1 MSNPPTTPRRVVV
14 GISGASGALYAQRL
28 ISTLVAQGHETHIVI
43 TAYGKRLLHDELG
56 LESISARPG
65 AGLHRLASIPEH
77 DDPRDHNIFL
87 HPARDVG
94 ASLASGSFRHDG
106 MAIVPCSSNTL
117 GAIASGY
124 GNELLTRAAA
134 VCLKERFPLVIVHRE
149 APLNRVDLENMLRC
163 HDAGAII
170 CPANPGFYLLPESI
184 GDIVDFVVARVLDC
198 LDIPHDLAR
207 RWQTHLPAPPDGP
220 PSRPPGGLA

>member
-1 MSNPPTTPRRVVV
+1 MTDPPPHRRRRIVV
-14 GISGASGALYAQRL
+14 GITGASGALYAQRL
-28 ISTLVAQGHETHIVI
+28 ISTLVAHGHETHIVI
-43 TAYGKRLLHDELG
+43 TAFGRRLLHDELG
-56 LESISARPG
+56 LESVSARPG
-65 AGLHRLASIPEH
+65 TGIHLLAGIPEH
-77 DDPRDHNIFL
+77 ADPRDHHIVL

-134 VCLKERFPLVIVHRE
+134 VCLKERFPLVLLHRE
-149 APLNRVDLENMLRC
+149 TPLNRIDLENMLRC

-170 CPANPGFYLLPESI
+170 CPANPGLYLLPETV

-198 LDIPHDLAR
+198 LGIPHDLSR
-207 RWQTHLPAPPDGP
+207 RWQPHASHPDT
-220 PSRPPGGLA
+220 SETRRTDDA